1 MELVEFGDI
10 PRHIL
15 LVVEELEHNSI
26 VVIQKTIAVFKNA
39 SVQIGR
45 RHHIN
50 VQQQEV
56 SRFNAINPNVTQDVQ
71 RIDSFGILLLRRI
84 PPQIGDNRGQAP
96 NVDVEQDVLSVDRHD
111 ELCQQSQLN
120 LINAEY
126 TVYGPLPSLEKIGE
140 PINASVSTCWDN
152 SHRKTIV
159 GSPMWLPWNRRC
171 ECLVVSFCGKEMH
184 GVGA

>member
-1 MELVEFGDI
+1 MELVEFGDVS
-10 PRHIL
+10 RYIL

-26 VVIQKTIAVFKNA
+26 VVIQKTLAVFKNA

-140 PINASVSTCWDN
+140 PINASVSTC
-152 SHRKTIV
+152 
-159 GSPMWLPWNRRC
+159 
-171 ECLVVSFCGKEMH
+171 
-184 GVGA
+184 